1 MNLASLS
8 SISLTAH
15 PGSFIITLTPC
26 LVTMTG
32 PGSQEIRRISTMNL
46 ITFCIWGYVIFQIV
60 AIVSM
65 VYIITKDI

>member
-1 MNLASLS
+1 
-8 SISLTAH
+8 
-15 PGSFIITLTPC
+15 LTPC